1 MLVGNRLWMSDNN
14 IELTD
19 SIENEIQSYEEHGQ
33 TVVLV
38 AINGE
43 QTRVTALH
51 VPHCVCRSF
60 GWSDYDS

>member
-1 MLVGNRLWMSDNN
+1 MLVGNRLWMNDNN

-19 SIENEIQSYEEHGQ
+19 SVENEIQSYEENGQ

-43 QTRVTALH
+43 HTRV
-51 VPHCVCRSF
+51 
-60 GWSDYDS
+60 

>member
-1 MLVGNRLWMSDNN
+1 MLVGNRLWMNDNN

-19 SIENEIQSYEEHGQ
+19 GVENEIQSYEENGQ

-43 QTRVTALH
+43 HTRV
-51 VPHCVCRSF
+51 
-60 GWSDYDS
+60 